1 MHVMSRTLTEMTLV
15 ERSSLLDTV
24 ADAFEAS
31 ADEAKEEGDAT
42 FVNNSLC
49 VANTIRGMSVN
60 LNHNNLAVAELLLEQ
75 GMMLVHAYSNRSRP
89 KTLNKSEW
97 ESHASCRLEMRIVRI
112 WSASTSTASF
122 ARPTPRDSARC
133 LPPKAGSAYG
143 NEDRKYRNI
152 GASREFRLYINR

>member
-24 ADAFEAS
+24 ADALEAS

-89 KTLNKSEW
+89 KTLN
-97 ESHASCRLEMRIVRI
+97 
-112 WSASTSTASF
+112 
-122 ARPTPRDSARC
+122 
-133 LPPKAGSAYG
+133 
-143 NEDRKYRNI
+143 
-152 GASREFRLYINR
+152 

>member
-42 FVNNSLC
+42 FVVNSLC

-60 LNHNNLAVAELLLEQ
+60 LYPNNLAVAELLLEQ
-75 GMMLVHAYSNRSRP
+75 GMMLVHAYSNRSGP
-89 KTLNKSEW
+89 KTLN
-97 ESHASCRLEMRIVRI
+97 
-112 WSASTSTASF
+112 
-122 ARPTPRDSARC
+122 
-133 LPPKAGSAYG
+133 
-143 NEDRKYRNI
+143 
-152 GASREFRLYINR
+152 